1 MLDLS
6 SLVAGPE
13 FNNAIAKRFELLIE
27 RVRRDSHHHRMKHRE
42 TTDLRVRNDSCPPN
56 INHQLLICVV
66 THHRGV
72 VINVQPPFLVLSNSF
87 PDYVDSSAAPVIEI
101 EGLMLVSFPSL
112 RSHAFRSFGVCQ
124 SGHHVVGVEYS
135 EMVILLQLSHVQSE

>member
-13 FNNAIAKRFELLIE
+13 FNNAIAKRFELFIE

-42 TTDLRVRNDSCPPN
+42 TTHLCIRNDPRPPN
-56 INHQLLICVV
+56 INHQLLIRVM

-72 VINVQPPFLVLSNSF
+72 VVNMQPPFLVLSNPLSDDI
-87 PDYVDSSAAPVIEI
+87 DYSAAPVIEVK
-101 EGLMLVSFPSL
+101 GLMFVSFPSL
-112 RSHAFRSFGVCQ
+112 GSHTLRGLRVS
-124 SGHHVVGVEYS
+124 
-135 EMVILLQLSHVQSE
+135 